1 MANMFLSRLKHSD
14 VKVDHLTV
22 TTMPTKTAYSI
33 NDTLDLTGMVITA
46 TFIDGVTADVTS
58 VVTTTPADGATLST
72 EGTQAVT
79 VEYGKATVSFNV
91 TVTAIPAW
99 DSRGLEY
106 NSWATIQAYIAAG
119 EFANVAAVGDTKT
132 ITLTTNEQLTL
143 KVASINDGTGSAGTY
158 YPANTV
164 DFISEEVMA
173 DSHRFNATTTNV
185 GGWNSSEMRTYLN
198 ETVYPTLPSDLKN
211 IVINKT
217 HMRTQGDYS
226 TTLVSADDKLWL
238 PTEWEVFGAAT
249 YGSETSNYN
258 KHYSIFSNTNS
269 RIKYKKA
276 APTTAAYWWLS
287 SPATG
292 GSTGFCLVRTDGSA
306 YFNGASGSGEVALGL
321 RIG

>member
-22 TTMPTKTAYSI
+22 TTMPTKTSYII

-72 EGTQAVT
+72 AGTQAVT

-91 TVTAIPAW
+91 TVAAIPAN
-99 DSRGLEY
+99 LEDA
-106 NSWATIQAYIAAG
+106 SWALIQELAQAG
-119 EFANVAAVGDTKT
+119 TLGDYYSVGDTKT

-143 KVASINDGTGSAGTY
+143 QLASINDGTGSAGTY

-164 DFISEEVMA
+164 DFISVELMA
-173 DSHRFNATTTNV
+173 DSHRMNATDTSV

-198 ETVYPTLPSDLKN
+198 NTVYPTLPSDLKN
-211 IVINKT
+211 IVIDKT
-217 HMRTQGDYS
+217 HMRTQGNKS

-249 YGSETSNYN
+249 HGSETSNYN
-258 KHYSIFSNTNS
+258 KHYSIFPNTNS

-276 APTTAAYWWLS
+276 APSTAVIWWLS
-287 SPATG
+287 SPNTTFA
-292 GSTGFCLVRTDGSA
+292 TGFCVVNTIGYAGEDYASNS
-306 YFNGASGSGEVALGL
+306 NGVALGL

>member
-1 MANMFLSRLKHSD
+1 MANMFLSRLKGSA
-14 VKVDHLTV
+14 L
-22 TTMPTKTAYSI
+22 
-33 NDTLDLTGMVITA
+33 
-46 TFIDGVTADVTS
+46 
-58 VVTTTPADGATLST
+58 
-72 EGTQAVT
+72 
-79 VEYGKATVSFNV
+79 
-91 TVTAIPAW
+91 PAW
-99 DSRGLEY
+99 DSRGLQY

-164 DFISEEVMA
+164 DFISVELMA
-173 DSHRFNATTTNV
+173 DSHRMNATNTNV

-198 ETVYPTLPSDLKN
+198 NTVYPTLPSDLKN

-217 HMRTQGDYS
+217 HMRTQGNQS

-249 YGSETSNYN
+249 YGSEASNYN
-258 KHYSIFSNTNS
+258 KHYSIFPDTNS

-276 APTTAAYWWLS
+276 APSTAVAWWLS
-287 SPATG
+287 SPRTSNATTFCSVTSNG
-292 GSTGFCLVRTDGSA
+292 GD
-306 YFNGASGSGEVALGL
+306 ASSYASDSIGVALGL